1 MISLLLIPF
10 TSFFLM
16 MIMLSTYGEIIENKN
31 GLEEY
36 WIIVYLQV
44 LFWIAKSSCWYCCP
58 SYAKCEK
65 HKEKT
70 H

>member
-1 MISLLLIPF
+1 
-10 TSFFLM
+10 M
-16 MIMLSTYGEIIENKN
+16 MVMLSTYGEIIENKN